1 MWVDALLIS
10 GGSLVAAFCAS
21 IAGFAFV
28 LVGAAVLLQ
37 FLPPA
42 LVAPVLVMGSLIVQG
57 IGTYAVRHHIPWRRL
72 WLYVGTATL
81 GLPLGLAVL
90 ALGPARAVV
99 AGVGLLLVLYG
110 GYTLA
115 RIALVEVARR
125 SMDMNGQPRHAL
137 GRFALRL
144 KSPSARATPRSDAVI
159 GFISGILGGIG
170 GYVGALVGMWADVQ
184 NMPPQ
189 DTRAL
194 MQPFIAIM
202 QALTIIGL
210 AFTGFF
216 TGEAIILTATAVPA
230 LLLGTWLGLR
240 AGKRLPAKGF
250 RLVLLSLLL
259 VSGISL
265 LV

>member
-1 MWVDALLIS
+1 MWADALLIS
-10 GGSLVAAFCAS
+10 AGSLLAAFCAS

-37 FLPPA
+37 FLTPA

-57 IGTYAVRHHIPWRRL
+57 IGTWTVRDHIPWPRL

-81 GLPLGLAVL
+81 GVPLGIAIL
-90 ALGPARAVV
+90 ALGPARAIV
-99 AGVGLLLVLYG
+99 AGVGVLLVVYAS
-110 GYTLA
+110 YTLA
-115 RIALVEVARR
+115 RIALRLAPARR
-125 SMDMNGQPRHAL
+125 Q
-137 GRFALRL
+137 
-144 KSPSARATPRSDAVI
+144 ATRVSDAVI
-159 GFISGILGGIG
+159 GFASGILGGIG

-184 NMPPQ
+184 GMPPQ

-202 QALTIIGL
+202 QALTILGL
-210 AFTGFF
+210 TFTGFF
-216 TGEAIILTATAVPA
+216 TGEAIFLTATAVPA

-240 AGKRLPAKGF
+240 VGKRLPAQGF

-265 LV
+265 LI

>member
-1 MWVDALLIS
+1 MWADALLIS
-10 GGSLVAAFCAS
+10 AGSLVAAFCAS

-37 FLPPA
+37 FLAPA

-57 IGTYAVRHHIPWRRL
+57 IGTYAVRDHIPWPRL

-81 GLPLGLAVL
+81 GVPIGIAIL
-90 ALGPARAVV
+90 ALGPARAIV
-99 AGVGLLLVLYG
+99 AGVGLLLVVYAS
-110 GYTLA
+110 YTLA
-115 RIALVEVARR
+115 RIALRMTPARR
-125 SMDMNGQPRHAL
+125 A
-137 GRFALRL
+137 AT
-144 KSPSARATPRSDAVI
+144 RASDAVI
-159 GFISGILGGIG
+159 GFVSGVLGGIG

-184 NMPPQ
+184 GMPPQ

-216 TGEAIILTATAVPA
+216 TGEAIFLTATAVPA

-240 AGKRLPAKGF
+240 VGKRLPAQGF

-265 LV
+265 LI

>member
-1 MWVDALLIS
+1 MWADALLIS
-10 GGSLVAAFCAS
+10 AGSLLAAFCAS

-37 FLPPA
+37 FMAPA

-57 IGTYAVRHHIPWRRL
+57 IGTYAVRDHIPWQRL

-81 GLPLGLAVL
+81 GLPLGIAIL

-99 AGVGLLLVLYG
+99 AGVGLLLVLYA
-110 GYTLA
+110 GYTLVRITLLGVAVRTIGRGGSTKPGMA
-115 RIALVEVARR
+115 RL
-125 SMDMNGQPRHAL
+125 
-137 GRFALRL
+137 ALRL
-144 KSPSARATPRSDAVI
+144 KSPSMQATPRSDAVI
-159 GFISGILGGIG
+159 GFTSGILGGIG

-184 NMPPQ
+184 GMPPQ

-202 QALTIIGL
+202 QGITILAL

-216 TGEAIILTATAVPA
+216 TQEAILLTITAVPA

-240 AGKRLPAKGF
+240 VGKRLPAQGF

-259 VSGISL
+259 VSGLSL
-265 LV
+265 LI

>member
-1 MWVDALLIS
+1 MWADALLIS
-10 GGSLVAAFCAS
+10 AGSLLAAFCAS

-37 FLPPA
+37 FLAPA

-57 IGTYAVRHHIPWRRL
+57 IGTYAVRDHIPWKRL

-81 GLPLGLAVL
+81 GVPIGIAIL
-90 ALGPARAVV
+90 ALGPARAIV
-99 AGVGLLLVLYG
+99 AGVGLLLVVYAS
-110 GYTLA
+110 YTLA
-115 RIALVEVARR
+115 RIALRMTPARR
-125 SMDMNGQPRHAL
+125 A
-137 GRFALRL
+137 
-144 KSPSARATPRSDAVI
+144 ATTVSDTVI
-159 GFISGILGGIG
+159 GFASGILGGIG

-184 NMPPQ
+184 GMPPQ

-216 TGEAIILTATAVPA
+216 TGEAIFLTATAVPA

-240 AGKRLPAKGF
+240 AGKRLPAQGF

-265 LV
+265 LI

>member
-1 MWVDALLIS
+1 MWADALLIS
-10 GGSLVAAFCAS
+10 AGSLLAAFCAS

-37 FLPPA
+37 FLSAA

-57 IGTYAVRHHIPWRRL
+57 IGTWTVRYHIPWSRL

-81 GLPLGLAVL
+81 GLPIGIAVL

-99 AGVGLLLVLYG
+99 AGVGLLLVLYA

-115 RIALVEVARR
+115 RIALWHLAVR
-125 SMDMNGQPRHAL
+125 AL
-137 GRFALRL
+137 GPGADAKPGLARFAPRL
-144 KSPSARATPRSDAVI
+144 KSPSMKATPRSDAVI
-159 GFISGILGGIG
+159 GFTSGILGGIG

-184 NMPPQ
+184 GMPPQ
-189 DTRAL
+189 ETRAL

-216 TGEAIILTATAVPA
+216 TGEAIFLTATAVPA

-240 AGKRLPAKGF
+240 VGHRLPAQGF

-265 LV
+265 LI

>member
-1 MWVDALLIS
+1 MWAEALLIS
-10 GGSLVAAFCAS
+10 AGSLLAAFCAS

-37 FLPPA
+37 FMAPA

-57 IGTYAVRHHIPWRRL
+57 IGTWAVRDHIPWQRL

-81 GLPLGLAVL
+81 GLPMGLAIL
-90 ALGPARAVV
+90 ALGPARAIV
-99 AGVGLLLVLYG
+99 AGVGALLVLYA

-115 RIALVEVARR
+115 RIAVLRL
-125 SMDMNGQPRHAL
+125 AL
-137 GRFALRL
+137 GSGLPANPALARLALRL
-144 KSPSARATPRSDAVI
+144 KAPGARATPRSDAAI
-159 GFISGILGGIG
+159 GFASGILGGIG
-170 GYVGALVGMWADVQ
+170 GYVGALVGMWADMQ
-184 NMPPQ
+184 GMPPQ

-202 QALTIIGL
+202 QALTVIGL

-216 TGEAIILTATAVPA
+216 TPEAMLLTATAVPA
-230 LLLGTWLGLR
+230 LLLGTWAGQR
-240 AGKRLPAKGF
+240 AGRRLPAQGF

-259 VSGISL
+259 VSGLSL
-265 LV
+265 LL

>member
-1 MWVDALLIS
+1 MWADALLIS
-10 GGSLVAAFCAS
+10 AGSLLAAFCAS

-37 FLPPA
+37 FLAPA

-57 IGTYAVRHHIPWRRL
+57 IGTWSVRAHIPWPRL

-81 GLPLGLAVL
+81 GLPFGLAIL
-90 ALGPARAVV
+90 ALGPARAIV
-99 AGVGLLLVLYG
+99 AGVGVLLVVYAS
-110 GYTLA
+110 YTLA
-115 RIALVEVARR
+115 RIALRMAPARR
-125 SMDMNGQPRHAL
+125 T
-137 GRFALRL
+137 
-144 KSPSARATPRSDAVI
+144 ATRVSDAVI
-159 GFISGILGGIG
+159 GFASGILGGIG
-170 GYVGALVGMWADVQ
+170 GYVGALVGMWADIQ
-184 NMPPQ
+184 GMPPQ

-194 MQPFIAIM
+194 MQPFIAVM

-216 TGEAIILTATAVPA
+216 TQEAIFLTATAVPA

-240 AGKRLPAKGF
+240 VGKRLPAQGF

-265 LV
+265 LI

>member
-1 MWVDALLIS
+1 MWADALLIS
-10 GGSLVAAFCAS
+10 AGSLLAAFCAS

-37 FLPPA
+37 FLTPA

-57 IGTYAVRHHIPWRRL
+57 IGTWTVRDHIPWQRL

-81 GLPLGLAVL
+81 GVPLGIAIL
-90 ALGPARAVV
+90 ALGPARAIV
-99 AGVGLLLVLYG
+99 AGVGVLLVVYAS
-110 GYTLA
+110 YTLA
-115 RIALVEVARR
+115 RIALRLAPARR
-125 SMDMNGQPRHAL
+125 Q
-137 GRFALRL
+137 
-144 KSPSARATPRSDAVI
+144 ATRVSDAVI
-159 GFISGILGGIG
+159 GFASGILGGIG

-184 NMPPQ
+184 GMPPQ

-202 QALTIIGL
+202 QALTILGL

-216 TGEAIILTATAVPA
+216 TGEAIFLTATAVPA

-240 AGKRLPAKGF
+240 VGKRLPAQGF

-265 LV
+265 LI

>member
-1 MWVDALLIS
+1 MWADALLIS
-10 GGSLVAAFCAS
+10 GGSLLAAFCAS

-37 FLPPA
+37 FLAPA

-57 IGTYAVRHHIPWRRL
+57 IGTYAVRDHIPWRRL

-81 GLPLGLAVL
+81 GLPIGLAVL

-99 AGVGLLLVLYG
+99 AGVGLLLVVYG

-115 RIALVEVARR
+115 RIALLGWAVR
-125 SMDMNGQPRHAL
+125 SLNPAEESPGGLA
-137 GRFALRL
+137 RFALRL
-144 KSPSARATPRSDAVI
+144 KSPSAKATPQSDAVI
-159 GFISGILGGIG
+159 GFASGVLGGIG

-184 NMPPQ
+184 GMPPQ

-216 TGEAIILTATAVPA
+216 TSEAIFLTATAVPA

-240 AGKRLPAKGF
+240 AAKRLPAKGF

-265 LV
+265 LI

>member
-1 MWVDALLIS
+1 MWADALLIS
-10 GGSLVAAFCAS
+10 AGSLLAAFCAS

-28 LVGAAVLLQ
+28 LVGAAILLQ
-37 FLPPA
+37 FLVPA

-57 IGTYAVRHHIPWRRL
+57 IGTWAVRDHIPWRRL

-81 GLPLGLAVL
+81 GLPMGLAIL
-90 ALGPARAVV
+90 ALGPARAIV
-99 AGVGLLLVLYG
+99 AGVGVLLVVYAS
-110 GYTLA
+110 YTLA
-115 RIALVEVARR
+115 RIALRMTPARR
-125 SMDMNGQPRHAL
+125 A
-137 GRFALRL
+137 
-144 KSPSARATPRSDAVI
+144 ATRMSDAVI
-159 GFISGILGGIG
+159 GFASGILGGIG

-184 NMPPQ
+184 GMPPQ

-216 TGEAIILTATAVPA
+216 TPEAMLLTATAVPA

-240 AGKRLPAKGF
+240 TGKRLPAQGF

-265 LV
+265 LI